1 MVNENEKVPAADVR
15 RWILWGAKI
24 LSYFV
29 YVYLILVE
37 IVLLIGFFL
46 LLFGANPTAGFT
58 QWAYRNLDRV
68 MAPFRGI
75 FTPISLG
82 STSADVPAIFDTS
95 VLFAMIVYGI
105 LALLMSW
112 VIHWLTDRLMRLD
125 ALEDDIERRQ
135 YEQAQRD
142 AIAARAAQA
151 QPTYGAV
158 TTTAPYPTG
167 TVPPPG
173 NPPQPNPP
181 AAQSAAL
188 PAAVAVAVPPAAGQG
203 SQAGRCDS

>member
-82 STSADVPAIFDTS
+82 STTADVPAIFDTS
-95 VLFAMIVYGI
+95 VLFAMIIYGI
-105 LALLMSW
+105 LALLLSW

-125 ALEDDIERRQ
+125 VLEADIERRQ

-158 TTTAPYPTG
+158 TTTAPYPTADRSARG
-167 TVPPPG
+167 IPPQGYPPES
-173 NPPQPNPP
+173 NPPYPEQ
-181 AAQSAAL
+181 
-188 PAAVAVAVPPAAGQG
+188 
-203 SQAGRCDS
+203 